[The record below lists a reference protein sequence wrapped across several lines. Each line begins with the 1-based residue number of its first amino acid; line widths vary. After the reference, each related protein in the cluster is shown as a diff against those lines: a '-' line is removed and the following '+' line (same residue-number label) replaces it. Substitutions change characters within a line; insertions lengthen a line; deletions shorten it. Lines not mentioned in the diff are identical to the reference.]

1 MASKKATIYLD
12 TELHRALRIKAAETD
27 HSMSELI
34 NEAVKLSLREDAVDL
49 AAFEE
54 RKHEPLL
61 DFETIVKKL
70 KNDGKI

>member
-1 MASKKATIYLD
+1 MDSKKATIYLD
-12 TELHRALRIKAAETD
+12 AQLHRALRIKAAETD

-54 RKHEPLL
+54 RKAEPLL
-61 DFETIVKKL
+61 DFETVVKKL